1 MSMDA
6 PAFLYKKEER
16 KNKKNFISVTRN
28 DISETIK
35 FLYKRGMW
43 SKYHYTQWTAELNDI
58 EDEETLHLWWDSIV
72 GGAMFEVEPM
82 LETRME
88 AMEEFEEDK
97 VEKEKMHMRQKR
109 NLQKRKGKY
118 DNKD

>member
-1 MSMDA
+1 MDA
-6 PAFLYKKEER
+6 PAFLYAGTER

-28 DISETIK
+28 DIRATID

-43 SKYHYTQWTAELNDI
+43 SKYHYTQWKTELADI
-58 EDEETLHLWWDSIV
+58 KDEETLHLWWDSIV

-82 LETRME
+82 LESRME

-97 VEKEKMHMRQKR
+97 VEKQKMCMRQKR
-109 NLQKRKGKY
+109 NLSKMKK
-118 DNKD
+118 